1 MIKITDIIQITI
13 NAAEV
18 APYKATS
25 EKLRRIPK
33 RTIPSRSMNFSEKE
47 RPAEKI
53 DGILNKFPIN
63 IPRIIENI
71 TVEIGLFG

>member
-1 MIKITDIIQITI
+1 
-13 NAAEV
+13 
-18 APYKATS
+18 
-25 EKLRRIPK
+25 
-33 RTIPSRSMNFSEKE
+33 MNFSEKE